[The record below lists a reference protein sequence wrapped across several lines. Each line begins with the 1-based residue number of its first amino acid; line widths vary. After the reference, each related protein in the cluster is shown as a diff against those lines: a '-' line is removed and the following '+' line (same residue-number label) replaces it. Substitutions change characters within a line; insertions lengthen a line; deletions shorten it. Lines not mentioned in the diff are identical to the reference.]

1 MNEIGQNTKFL
12 IVGLGLMG
20 GSYAEA
26 LSSKGFT
33 VNAITRDQESV
44 DYALKRGIINE
55 GSVKIDPK
63 LIKEADIIIFAL
75 YPHVLIEWITE
86 HQNLIKPNTLLTDVT
101 GVKRAVVPK
110 IQSILRDD
118 LEFIGSH
125 PMAGRESYGIQN
137 ADSSIF
143 KSANFIVTPTEKNTP
158 EAIEI
163 CKKLGEIL
171 GFARISELSIDDHD
185 KMIGFLSQLTHCI
198 AISLMTCNTND
209 DLVKYT
215 GDSFRDLIRIAKIND
230 VMWPELFLLNKEYLT
245 KEIDMFINE
254 LEKIKT
260 YLDTDDGKSL
270 QKMMKLSTERKI
282 RFDQNNL
289 K

>member
-12 IVGLGLMG
+12 IVGLGLIG

-33 VNAITRDQESV
+33 VNAITKDQESV

>member
-33 VNAITRDQESV
+33 VNAITKDQESV

-86 HQNLIKPNTLLTDVT
+86 HQNLIKPNILLTDVT

-215 GDSFRDLIRIAKIND
+215 GDSFRDLIRIAKINN

>member
-1 MNEIGQNTKFL
+1 
-12 IVGLGLMG
+12 
-20 GSYAEA
+20 
-26 LSSKGFT
+26 
-33 VNAITRDQESV
+33 
-44 DYALKRGIINE
+44 
-55 GSVKIDPK
+55 
-63 LIKEADIIIFAL
+63 
-75 YPHVLIEWITE
+75 
-86 HQNLIKPNTLLTDVT
+86 
-101 GVKRAVVPK
+101 
-110 IQSILRDD
+110 
-118 LEFIGSH
+118 
-125 PMAGRESYGIQN
+125 
-137 ADSSIF
+137 
-143 KSANFIVTPTEKNTP
+143 
-158 EAIEI
+158 
-163 CKKLGEIL
+163 
-171 GFARISELSIDDHD
+171 
-185 KMIGFLSQLTHCI
+185 
-198 AISLMTCNTND
+198 MTCNTKD

>member
-1 MNEIGQNTKFL
+1 
-12 IVGLGLMG
+12 
-20 GSYAEA
+20 
-26 LSSKGFT
+26 
-33 VNAITRDQESV
+33 
-44 DYALKRGIINE
+44 
-55 GSVKIDPK
+55 
-63 LIKEADIIIFAL
+63 
-75 YPHVLIEWITE
+75 
-86 HQNLIKPNTLLTDVT
+86 
-101 GVKRAVVPK
+101 
-110 IQSILRDD
+110 
-118 LEFIGSH
+118 
-125 PMAGRESYGIQN
+125 
-137 ADSSIF
+137 
-143 KSANFIVTPTEKNTP
+143 
-158 EAIEI
+158 
-163 CKKLGEIL
+163 
-171 GFARISELSIDDHD
+171 
-185 KMIGFLSQLTHCI
+185 
-198 AISLMTCNTND
+198 MTCNTND

>member
-1 MNEIGQNTKFL
+1 
-12 IVGLGLMG
+12 
-20 GSYAEA
+20 
-26 LSSKGFT
+26 
-33 VNAITRDQESV
+33 
-44 DYALKRGIINE
+44 
-55 GSVKIDPK
+55 
-63 LIKEADIIIFAL
+63 
-75 YPHVLIEWITE
+75 IEWITE

-171 GFARISELSIDDHD
+171 GFARISELSIDGHD